1 MFLFFFFFFS
11 FELGLTQGYF
21 LLPVFWHRILAI
33 ILFDP
38 MEKQDLSIAD
48 SSIPQLILLNVH
60 LKMDFTPNKLA
71 VISEN
76 ILLLLFYH
84 HAQIHFQ
91 KLL

>member
-1 MFLFFFFFFS
+1 
-11 FELGLTQGYF
+11 
-21 LLPVFWHRILAI
+21 
-33 ILFDP
+33 
-38 MEKQDLSIAD
+38 MEKQNLSIAD
-48 SSIPQLILLNVH
+48 SSIPQLILLNVP